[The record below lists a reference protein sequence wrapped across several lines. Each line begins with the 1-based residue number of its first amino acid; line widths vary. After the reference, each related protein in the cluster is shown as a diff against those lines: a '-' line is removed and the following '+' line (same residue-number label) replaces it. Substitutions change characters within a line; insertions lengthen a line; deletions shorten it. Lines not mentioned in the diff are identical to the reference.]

1 MMIEHRL
8 ALSLLLSLVPA
19 LAHAQFSETVEVRVT
34 NVEAIVTDKAGK
46 PVGGLTR
53 DDFEVYEN
61 GVRQELTNFAE
72 IREHVP
78 AATLTPGE
86 ATTAAPEAV
95 VRDPRR
101 RLITVFVDNASLEMG
116 NRNVVLPELQRF
128 LRESVRPGDGVS
140 IYTWGNNLQVELEPT
155 SDPEIIEAAVKR
167 IPKRALTAGGNTRSQ
182 FEYEIIQLIESY
194 KGRVPPERPPISTGI
209 MIASGYANRS
219 TVEMRQKAEALKS
232 VMAAARGIDA
242 RKVLV
247 LLTQSLE
254 TNPGEYPFMFLDA
267 LRDEF
272 EGRFSPLSEARIYD
286 LPEVAN
292 ELSAAANAA
301 GITLYPINLAGKF
314 TDESMRDASLNSQLT
329 LRPVVTAGTSTI
341 NMHSIAVNTGG
352 LATSGS
358 SNWKL
363 AFDTIA
369 NDLNIYYS
377 LGYRTSG
384 ERKDRTKNV
393 DVRLKKRG
401 GYTVRTRKAI
411 VERTAA
417 SEMTDS
423 VTANLFQDPSQNDLG
438 VEAAIDEES
447 TPAEGNNVVIPI
459 KITIPTETL
468 TLLPDG
474 DDLAGSFSLF
484 AAFLRQDGAVSRV
497 NRQTHQ
503 FRFPAESLPR
513 RRELTINLNVTAD
526 PRTGSISVG
535 VMDEASR
542 ATGFAVVK
550 LN

>member
-1 MMIEHRL
+1 MMKRVL
-8 ALSLLLSLVPA
+8 VFSLLVALSHG
-19 LAHAQFSETVEVRVT
+19 LANAQFSETVEVRVT

-46 PVGGLTR
+46 PVGGLTK

-61 GVRQELTNFAE
+61 GVQQELTNFAE
-72 IREHVP
+72 VHESVP
-78 AATLTPGE
+78 SATLTPGE
-86 ATTAAPEAV
+86 PATAATEPV

-101 RLITVFVDNASLEMG
+101 RLITIFVDNASLEMG
-116 NRNVVLPELQRF
+116 NRNVILPELQRF

-140 IYTWGNNLQVELEPT
+140 IYTWGNSLQVELEPT
-155 SDPEIIEAAVKR
+155 SDPVLIEAAVKR
-167 IPKRALTAGGNTRSQ
+167 IPKRALTAGGDLRSQ
-182 FEYEIIQLIESY
+182 FEYEIVQLIESY
-194 KGRVPPERPPISTGI
+194 KGRTPPELPPITTAVT
-209 MIASGYANRS
+209 IASGHANRA
-219 TVEMRQKAEALKS
+219 TAAMRQKSEALKS
-232 VMAAARGIDA
+232 VIASVRGVDA

-267 LRDEF
+267 IREQF
-272 EGRFSPLSEARIYD
+272 NGRFSPMSEARIYD

-292 ELSAAANAA
+292 ELASAANAA
-301 GITLYPINLAGKF
+301 GITLYPINVAGKF

-329 LRPVVTAGTSTI
+329 LRPIITAGTSTI

-352 LATSGS
+352 LATAGS

-393 DVRLKKRG
+393 DVRLKRK
-401 GYTVRTRKAI
+401 GYIVRTRKAI

-423 VTANLFQDPSQNDLG
+423 VTANLFHDPSQNDLG
-438 VEAAIDEES
+438 VAAAIDEDT
-447 TPAEGNNVVIPI
+447 TPAGSSNVVIPVR
-459 KITIPTETL
+459 ITIPTETL

-503 FRFPAESLPR
+503 FRFPAESLAR
-513 RRELTINLNVTAD
+513 RKELTINLNVTAD

-550 LN
+550 VN

>member
-1 MMIEHRL
+1 MKKYL
-8 ALSLLLSLVPA
+8 AAVPLLFALSA
-19 LAHAQFSETVEVRVT
+19 GIANAQFSETVEVRVT
-34 NVEAIVTDKAGK
+34 NVEAIVVDKAGK
-46 PVGGLTR
+46 PVGGLTK

-61 GVRQELTNFAE
+61 GVRQELSNFAE
-72 IREHVP
+72 IRENVP

-86 ATTAAPEAV
+86 TPAEPAPPEQVA
-95 VRDPRR
+95 RDPRR

-116 NRNVVLPELQRF
+116 NRAAVLPALQAF
-128 LRESVRPGDGVS
+128 LRRNVRPGDGVS
-140 IYTWGNNLQVELEPT
+140 IYTWGYSLQAELDPT
-155 SDPEIIEAAVKR
+155 SDPAAIDAAVAR
-167 IPKRALTAGGNTRSQ
+167 LPKRALSAGGDWRQ
-182 FEYEIIQLIESY
+182 HFEYEIAQLIESY
-194 KGRVPPERPPISTGI
+194 KGRVPPELPPIGSAITT
-209 MIASGYANRS
+209 ASGYANRN
-219 TVEMRQKAEALKS
+219 VAAMRQKSEALKS
-232 VMAAARGIDA
+232 VIASLRGVDA

-254 TNPGEYPFMFLDA
+254 TNPGEYPFLFIDA
-267 LRDEF
+267 LREQF
-272 EGRFSPLSEARIYD
+272 EGNFSAMSEARAYD
-286 LPEVAN
+286 LPELPN
-292 ELSAAANAA
+292 EISAAANAA
-301 GITLYPINLAGKF
+301 GVTLYPINVSGKF
-314 TDESMRDASLNSQLT
+314 TDTMQRDPSSNAELT
-329 LRPVVTAGTSTI
+329 LRPLLIAQTSTV
-341 NMHSIAVNTGG
+341 NLHSIAVNTGG
-352 LATSGS
+352 LATTGS
-358 SNWKL
+358 TNWQL

-384 ERKDRTKNV
+384 ERKDRIKNV
-393 DVRLKKRG
+393 DVRLKKK

-423 VTANLFQDPSQNDLG
+423 VTANLFHDPSHNDLG
-438 VEAAIDEES
+438 VEATIDEDS
-447 TPAEGNNVVIPI
+447 TPASGDNVVIPV
-459 KITIPTETL
+459 KITIPTGTL
-468 TLLPDG
+468 TLIPDG

-513 RRELTINLNVTAD
+513 RNELTINLNVTAD

-550 LN
+550 VN

>member
-1 MMIEHRL
+1 MMKRVL
-8 ALSLLLSLVPA
+8 VLSLLFALSHGIA
-19 LAHAQFSETVEVRVT
+19 NAQFSETVEVRVT

-61 GVRQELTNFAE
+61 GVRQELSNFAE
-72 IREHVP
+72 VRENVP

-86 ATTAAPEAV
+86 TTTPVAEPVA
-95 VRDPRR
+95 RDPRR
-101 RLITVFVDNASLEMG
+101 RLITVFVDNSSLEMA

-155 SDPEIIEAAVKR
+155 SDLAAIEAAVKR
-167 IPKRALTAGGNTRSQ
+167 IPKRALTAGGDMHSQ
-182 FEYEIIQLIESY
+182 FEYEITQLIESY
-194 KGRVPPERPPISTGI
+194 KGRTPPELPPIITAI
-209 MIASGYANRS
+209 TIASGYANRS
-219 TVEMRQKAEALKS
+219 TAEMRRKSEALKS
-232 VMAAARGIDA
+232 VIASVRGVDA

-247 LLTQSLE
+247 LLTQSME

-272 EGRFSPLSEARIYD
+272 EGRFSPMSEARIYD

-292 ELSAAANAA
+292 ELAGAANAA
-301 GITLYPINLAGKF
+301 GVTLYPINLAGKF
-314 TDESMRDASLNSQLT
+314 TDESMRDASHNLQLT
-329 LRPVVTAGTSTI
+329 LRPVITAGTSTI
-341 NMHSIAVNTGG
+341 NMHSMAVNTGG

-393 DVRLKKRG
+393 DVRLKKKG
-401 GYTVRTRKAI
+401 SYTVRTRKAI

-423 VTANLFQDPSQNDLG
+423 VTANLFHDPSQNDLG
-438 VEAAIDEES
+438 VAATIDDDS
-447 TPAEGNNVVIPI
+447 TPAEGNTVVIPVR
-459 KITIPTETL
+459 ITIPTETL

-484 AAFLRQDGAVSRV
+484 AAFLRQDGAVSKV
-497 NRQTHQ
+497 NRQT
-503 FRFPAESLPR
+503 
-513 RRELTINLNVTAD
+513 
-526 PRTGSISVG
+526 
-535 VMDEASR
+535 
-542 ATGFAVVK
+542 
-550 LN
+550 

>member
-1 MMIEHRL
+1 MKRVL
-8 ALSLLLSLVPA
+8 VLSLLLA
-19 LAHAQFSETVEVRVT
+19 FFHGIANAQFSETVEVRVT

-46 PVGGLTR
+46 PVGGLTK

-61 GVRQELTNFAE
+61 GVKQELTNFAE
-72 IREHVP
+72 VRENVP

-86 ATTAAPEAV
+86 AAPAAEPVA
-95 VRDPRR
+95 RDPRR
-101 RLITVFVDNASLEMG
+101 RLITVFVDNASLEMA

-140 IYTWGNNLQVELEPT
+140 IYTWGNSLQVELEPT
-155 SDPEIIEAAVKR
+155 SDPELIEAAVKR
-167 IPKRALTAGGNTRSQ
+167 IPKRALTAGGNSRSQ
-182 FEYEIIQLIESY
+182 FEYEITQYIESY
-194 KGRVPPERPPISTGI
+194 KGRVPPELPPIGTAI
-209 MIASGYANRS
+209 TIASGYANRS

-232 VMAAARGIDA
+232 VIASVRGVDA

-272 EGRFSPLSEARIYD
+272 EGRFSPMSEARIYD

-292 ELSAAANAA
+292 ELAGAANAA

-314 TDESMRDASLNSQLT
+314 TDESMRDASHNLQLT
-329 LRPVVTAGTSTI
+329 LRPVITAGTSTI

-401 GYTVRTRKAI
+401 YTVRTRKAI
-411 VERTAA
+411 VERTAS

-423 VTANLFQDPSQNDLG
+423 VTANLFHDPSQNDLG
-438 VEAAIDEES
+438 VEAVVEEDN
-447 TPAEGNNVVIPI
+447 TPAEGNNVVIPVR
-459 KITIPTETL
+459 ITIPTETL
-468 TLLPDG
+468 TLIPDG

-503 FRFPAESLPR
+503 IRFPAESLSR
-513 RRELTINLNVTAD
+513 RKELTINLSVTAD

-550 LN
+550 VN